1 MARDP
6 SHPTAQ
12 PADERTTV
20 HTEHPAGQPYA
31 GRSHDEAVAARK
43 QERQRAQEQAGGH
56 MAVEGTAADPKHSCG
71 ELSDAGKRV
80 WQTGSG
86 LDGGGK
92 V

>member
-12 PADERTTV
+12 PADEKTTV

-31 GRSHDEAVAARK
+31 GRSHDEAVAARRH
-43 QERQRAQEQAGGH
+43 ERQRAQEQPGGG

-92 V
+92 A

>member
-6 SHPTAQ
+6 SHPAAQ

-20 HTEHPAGQPYA
+20 DTEHPEGQPYA

-43 QERQRAQEQAGGH
+43 HQRQRAQESPGGK
-56 MAVEGTAADPKHSCG
+56 MAVDGTGADPKHSRG
-71 ELSDAGKRV
+71 DLSEDGKRV

-92 V
+92 A